1 MLTPQKIGLIAGQG
15 DLPVALL
22 QKWQSMGVT
31 PVVVGLHGTTPEN
44 ILHDQI
50 SAVYSIGQ
58 AGHILDFFKS
68 HGVQKIVMA
77 GGLKRPNFWTILS
90 TLRTDKTGFQIILK
104 LLCRRMGDDSLLK
117 IIRHEIET
125 RGLQVAG
132 AHEFLPE
139 ILCPVG
145 VLGKIQPT
153 EDDFQKIQNGF
164 IKAKSHG
171 ATDKGQS
178 VVMGDNGQI
187 AYETETGTN
196 ALIKSCAGWNEAI
209 LIKTSKPQQDLS
221 LDMPTI
227 GIGTIDVAHVS
238 GFKGIAI
245 EAGKTIILDRD
256 KVIELCNE
264 YRIFVVGIEDK

>member
-1 MLTPQKIGLIAGQG
+1 MLTPKKIGLIAGQG

-22 QKWQSMGVT
+22 QKWQSIGVT
-31 PVVVGLHGTTPEN
+31 PVVVGLHGTTPDN

-50 SAVYSIGQ
+50 STVYSIGQ

-125 RGLQVAG
+125 RGLHVAG

-153 EDDFQKIQNGF
+153 DSDFKKVKDGF

-171 ATDKGQS
+171 AEDKGQS
-178 VVMGDNGQI
+178 IVMGDDGRV
-187 AYETETGTN
+187 AYEAETGTN
-196 ALIKSCAGWNEAI
+196 ALIKSCTGWSGAV
-209 LIKTSKPQQDLS
+209 LVKVSKPQQDLS

-227 GIGTIDVAHVS
+227 GIGTIEIAHES

-256 KVIELCNE
+256 KVVELCDS
-264 YRIFVVGIEDK
+264 RGIFLVGIL